1 MFLRGGDSMR
11 VLMLAYEY
19 PPEVVGGL
27 GTAVSG
33 LARALV
39 RRGDHVHVVSA
50 SSLGDSASQ
59 LIDGVMVSRV
69 ARSAFA
75 ERLDP
80 YGSGG
85 DSDFL
90 RVAIEANFSLASRS
104 VAEATHAEPY
114 DIIHAHDWHSSFAAK
129 SLKHAL
135 KIPLVF
141 TVHSTEHGRNRGIH
155 SDLQRYIHEIEWMGT
170 YEAWRVICCSGY
182 MSDELMRIFSLPED
196 KIDVIPNG
204 VDQAATPD
212 PGFVN
217 EVRSH
222 YAGPGERLVFYV
234 GRLVY
239 EKGVHVL
246 ISSIPKVLGKARNT
260 RFIIAGD
267 GYYAGV
273 LREKAEKLGIGNYVS
288 FTGRINDQERDALY
302 AAADAAVFPSLY
314 EPFGIVA
321 LEGMARGIPVV
332 VSDIGGLGEVVR
344 HEETGIKV
352 YSGNADSLAWGITR
366 VLLDESL
373 RIRLRENGPTE
384 VKARFNWDR
393 VADLTSTVYRRVLDE
408 ARGVQ
413 W

>member
-1 MFLRGGDSMR
+1 MR
-11 VLMLAYEY
+11 VLMLSYEY

-27 GTAVSG
+27 GAAVSG

-50 SSLGDSASQ
+50 SPTGDAASE
-59 LIDGVMVSRV
+59 LLDGVMVSRS
-69 ARSAFA
+69 ARTTFP

-90 RVAIEANFSLASRS
+90 RVAMEANFGLTSRG
-104 VAEATHAEPY
+104 VAEATRGDPY
-114 DIIHAHDWHSSFAAK
+114 DLIHAHDWHSAFSAK

-141 TVHSTEHGRNRGIH
+141 SVHSTEHGRNRGIH

-170 YEAWRVICCSGY
+170 YEAWRVICCSKY
-182 MSDELMRIFSLPED
+182 MSDELRRIFSLPED
-196 KIDVIPNG
+196 KIDIIPNG
-204 VDQAATPD
+204 VDQAAKPD
-212 PGFVN
+212 WNLVN
-217 EVRSH
+217 EVRSQ
-222 YAGPGERLVFYV
+222 YAGSGERLVFYV

-246 ISSIPKVLGKARNT
+246 LSAVPKVLEEVANAR
-260 RFIIAGD
+260 FVIAGD

-273 LREKAEKLGIGNYVS
+273 LREKAEKLGIGGHVS
-288 FTGRINDQERDALY
+288 FTGRISDLERDALY
-302 AAADAAVFPSLY
+302 AASDVAVFPSLY

-321 LEGMARGIPVV
+321 LEGMARGTPVV
-332 VSDIGGLGEVVR
+332 VSDTGGLREVVR
-344 HEETGIKV
+344 HEETGLKV
-352 YSGNADSLAWGITR
+352 YSGDADSLAWGIKR

-373 RIRLRENGPTE
+373 RTRLRENGPAE
-384 VKARFNWDR
+384 VRERFSWDC
-393 VADLTSTVYRRVLDE
+393 VADLTSAVYRHVLIE
-408 ARGVQ
+408 AETVP
-413 W
+413 WS

>member
-1 MFLRGGDSMR
+1 MR
-11 VLMLAYEY
+11 VLMLSYEY
-19 PPEVVGGL
+19 PPEIVGGL
-27 GTAVSG
+27 GAAVSG
-33 LARALV
+33 LARAMA

-50 SSLGDSASQ
+50 SSTGDVASE
-59 LIDGVMVSRV
+59 LLDGVVVSRS
-69 ARSAFA
+69 ARTAFP

-90 RVAIEANFSLASRS
+90 RIAMEANFALATRGF
-104 VAEATHAEPY
+104 AEATRGEPY
-114 DIIHAHDWHSSFAAK
+114 DIIHAHDWHSAFAAK

-170 YEAWRVICCSGY
+170 YEAWRVICCSDY
-182 MSDELMRIFSLPED
+182 MSDELRRIFSLPQD

-204 VDQAATPD
+204 VDQAIMPEQK
-212 PGFVN
+212 FVN
-217 EVRSH
+217 EVRSQ
-222 YAGPGERLVFYV
+222 YAGSGERLVFYV

-246 ISSIPKVLGKARNT
+246 LSSIPKVLEEVANAR
-260 RFIIAGD
+260 FVIAGD

-273 LREKAEKLGIGNYVS
+273 LREKAEKLGIGGYVS
-288 FTGRINDQERDALY
+288 FTGRISDRERDALY
-302 AAADAAVFPSLY
+302 ASADVAVFPSLY

-332 VSDIGGLGEVVR
+332 VSDTGGLGEVVR
-344 HEETGIKV
+344 HEETGLKV
-352 YSGNADSLAWGITR
+352 YSGDADSLAWGIKR
-366 VLLDESL
+366 ILLDESL
-373 RIRLRENGPTE
+373 RTRLRENGPTE
-384 VKARFNWDR
+384 VRERFSWDR
-393 VADLTSTVYRRVLDE
+393 VADLIFGVYRRVLGD
-408 ARGVQ
+408 ARSVP
-413 W
+413 WS